1 MNVLAEGLIGQE
13 LPMREILK
21 RILLMKAP
29 GVCFLQVTNADGRV
43 TGRVRVID
51 STHITGAL
59 LASSPSEGYPALK
72 TLLEV
77 KDGTYALFAGRQSD
91 REDGQQ
97 ALNIELAKLIDNL
110 DKLPEI
116 PASVTSPFDQSAMLD
131 RIFSGE
137 QPEGGAS
144 AVQSPQDMQSI
155 LGKVVVG
162 EEPHG
167 KRDPGWSTVEPL
179 IADGGNGQTLPEED
193 AEIGNGDSR
202 KSERKALHTEETK
215 QVTAKIRSLRND
227 KKVESQRLMRLLLT
241 TVVGVTF
248 IVGGICGVVWM
259 LRSAQAPVGIE
270 SSAPVP
276 DQNSAQAASQ
286 EEPVTPAKAAPAAKV
301 SVRESGYGKK
311 RPPR

>member
-51 STHITGAL
+51 STHVTGAL
-59 LASSPSEGYPALK
+59 LASSQSEGYPALK
-72 TLLEV
+72 TLVEI
-77 KDGTYALFAGRQSD
+77 KDGTFALFAGRQSD

-97 ALNIELAKLIDNL
+97 ALNIELVKLIDNL

-116 PASVTSPFDQSAMLD
+116 PASVTSPFDQSAILD
-131 RIFSGE
+131 RIFRGE
-137 QPEGGAS
+137 EAEGVAN

-155 LGKVVVG
+155 LGKVVVS
-162 EEPHG
+162 EDQHG
-167 KRDPGWSTVEPL
+167 KRDPGWSAVEPL
-179 IADGGNGQTLPEED
+179 IAEGGNGQVLPEED
-193 AEIGNGDSR
+193 AENGNGDPR
-202 KSERKALHTEETK
+202 KAERKAAHSEENK

-227 KKVESQRLMRLLLT
+227 QKVESQRMMRLLLT

-270 SSAPVP
+270 SSAPAQEP
-276 DQNSAQAASQ
+276 NSAQAANQ
-286 EEPVTPAKAAPAAKV
+286 EEPAPTTKAAPKAP
-301 SVRESGYGKK
+301 VREGGNGKK
-311 RPPR
+311 KSAR